1 MILNILTQ
9 AGCEYTHIGA
19 SSSFTQKILKKLGNC
34 DVIHEIKYDEI
45 RYDQKGREF
54 FVDTGVHDSIQIC
67 NIKHSFNS

>member
-1 MILNILTQ
+1 MSFNILLQ

-34 DVIHEIKYDEI
+34 EVVHEMKYDEI

-54 FVDTGVHDSIQIC
+54 FIDTGVHDSIQIC
-67 NIKHSFNS
+67 NVKHNFNS